1 MKIFIYIFFIVYT
14 YIYKG
19 GNVNKL
25 IAHVCIDDDVWAER
39 CDDDGGRCEYGVVIL
54 TILALLSVLPPISS
68 IIFIKL
74 LLPP

>member
-25 IAHVCIDDDVWAER
+25 IAHVCIDDDV
-39 CDDDGGRCEYGVVIL
+39 
-54 TILALLSVLPPISS
+54 
-68 IIFIKL
+68 
-74 LLPP
+74 